1 MHIII
6 KLYAELSAVSDGC
19 MTRAGSLISTLVSE
33 YKLPTFAF
41 IGLLCGIILYI
52 AGNSHAADLVWY
64 AVLVL
69 GGIPL
74 IIETLKK
81 VAGGVFSADVVAT
94 LAIIVAFLLGNA
106 FPGAIIVMMQ
116 SSGEALER
124 YGFKRASSS
133 LEQLIARAPKT
144 ARRKKGKD
152 IEEISAEA
160 VVVGDILVIRHGDM
174 VPVDGVVTRGMA
186 YLDESALTGEPVPKK
201 KKAGDNVL
209 SGSINSSGTF
219 EMKTLK
225 KSSQSEYAKIVELVR
240 KAQQEKPGIQR
251 LADRYAVYFTPLTL
265 IMAGAGFLLTGRFE
279 TVLAVLVVATPC
291 PLIIAVPIAVI
302 AGVNR
307 AANSGIIVKSGAAI
321 EQIGNADTVFLDKTG
336 TITYG
341 EPLVERIIPV
351 GRHNSKDLL
360 YKSACVEQLSAH
372 PLAVALVKK
381 ARKSFGKL
389 EAPRKF
395 KEHPSSGVEGWVGKS
410 HVAVGSRKFYEKI
423 TGMEFIGDYQKMVDE
438 ENEKGSLCSLIAIDG
453 DLAGIIVLK
462 DKLRP
467 GIKNMLSE
475 LGDMGVQDIHMLTG
489 DNDANARVI
498 AEEAGLKNYETGL
511 LPEDKERIVRQATE
525 SGKDTVMVGDGIN
538 DAPALATATVGVAM
552 GARGTGISAEAADV
566 VILVDDA
573 TKIGEAMKIG
583 RRMLRIAKESILF
596 GIGASL
602 VLMVIAGFGYIPP
615 AIGAVLQEVID
626 VTVILNA
633 LRVR

>member
-1 MHIII
+1 MAKI
-6 KLYAELSAVSDGC
+6 
-19 MTRAGSLISTLVSE
+19 GSLILALASE
-33 YKLPTFAF
+33 YRLPTFAF
-41 IGLLCGIILYI
+41 AGLLVGVIFYLSGNHYAAGI
-52 AGNSHAADLVWY
+52 AWN
-64 AVLVL
+64 AVLIL

-74 IIETLKK
+74 VLETMKK
-81 VAGGVFSADVVAT
+81 VSKGVFSADVVAT
-94 LAIIVAFLLGNA
+94 LAIIVALLLGDA

-133 LEQLIARAPKT
+133 LEELIARAPKT
-144 ARRKKGKD
+144 ARRKQGKV
-152 IEEISAEA
+152 IEEISADA
-160 VVVGDILVIRHGDM
+160 VEIGDILVIRHGDM
-174 VPVDGVVTRGMA
+174 VPVDGVVTHGMA

-201 KKAGDNVL
+201 KKMGDAVL
-209 SGSINSSGTF
+209 SGSVNSSGTF
-219 EMKTLK
+219 EMKTSK
-225 KSSQSEYAKIVELVR
+225 KSSQSEYAKIVELVK

-251 LADRYAVYFTPLTL
+251 LADKYAVYFTPLTL
-265 IMAGAGFLLTGRFE
+265 IIAGAGFVLTGRFE

-321 EQIGNADTVFLDKTG
+321 EQIGNAQMIFLDKTG

-341 EPLVERIIPV
+341 EPLVERVIPV
-351 GRHNSKDLL
+351 GKYSSRELL

-372 PLAVALVKK
+372 PLAVALTKK

-389 EAPRKF
+389 EAPKKF
-395 KEHPSSGVEGWVGKS
+395 KEHPSSGVEGWLGKE
-410 HVAVGSRKFYEKI
+410 HIAVGSRKFYEKI
-423 TGMEFIGDYQKMVDE
+423 TGMEFIGDYQKMVDQ
-438 ENEKGSLCSLIAIDG
+438 ENEKGSLCSLIAING

-467 GIKNMLSE
+467 GIKKMLSE
-475 LGDMGVQDIHMLTG
+475 LEGMGVQNIHMLTG

-498 AEEAGLKNYETGL
+498 AEEAGLENYDTGL
-511 LPEDKERIVRQATE
+511 LPEDKARIVKSATE
-525 SGKDTVMVGDGIN
+525 GGLDTVMVGDGIN

-573 TKIGEAMKIG
+573 TKIGEAVKIG
-583 RRMLRIAKESILF
+583 KRMVRIAKESIFF